1 VGQARAGEF
10 AARDRLSAV
19 VTIAAP
25 ESFVPFERIAIE
37 QSLARRFAE
46 QVSKG
51 PERVA
56 VKVGTSRLTYAALD
70 RQANRVAHAIL
81 ARGHRPSPV
90 AVVVAQGLSVIPAI
104 LGVLKAGRIYVPL
117 ETALG
122 GERLG
127 YMLRDSGATAAL
139 VSGFAMSSVRT
150 IAGPD
155 VDLIDIDDLAP
166 GLSSDTPSVE
176 VGADAPAYIYYTT
189 GSTGQPKGVVDSHR
203 NVLHNVMRYTNTLCI
218 GGNDRLTLLQSP
230 SFSGAVSSMFCALLN
245 GATSLP
251 FDVRHASGS
260 ELADYVGHEGV
271 TIYHSVPAIFRSFL
285 RGDRVFPRVR
295 VVRLEGDQSGRVD
308 VALFRRHFSSGCV
321 LSNGLGTTETGL
333 ARRFLLGRDTPLAGD
348 IVPVGHAVDDVDVA
362 VLDGAGAPVEA
373 GQVGEITVRSD
384 YLALGYWNRADLT
397 ERAFAPDAEGR
408 RSYRTGDLGRL
419 RTDGCLEHL
428 GRKDSLVKIRGVSV
442 SLTMVEAAL
451 ASLPS
456 LREAAVVSTIDVNDS
471 RRLIAYYV
479 PVAGSEPT
487 ASEMRRQLAERLPP
501 QMIPSRYVKLAAL
514 PLNQNLKID
523 RAALPAPTRERPGL
537 DHAYAPPEDPTQ
549 AELVHIWQELLD
561 VQPVGIHDDF
571 FDLGGDSL
579 LATAMMAAIQDAL
592 GIEASPSILL
602 SGSTIEHVAA
612 SLARPAQPVAEVVP
626 VQAGGSRA
634 PVYFLHGD
642 YLGRGIFCR
651 KIARALGPEQPVFAL
666 TPCGLDG
673 EAAPPT
679 IEEMAARHLSALRR
693 HQARG
698 PYRLVGNCNGGLV
711 ALEMARRLAEE
722 GEAVEHVFVIRTSA
736 QNARFSAARRLIER
750 GGRLLGIAGAT
761 QRDLVRRWQWFAR
774 EWSAA
779 KPARRAKLLGAKLV
793 KLARFQSVQAP
804 MSAAM
809 SPRASAPDDRA
820 ALIGTFSEAAADYVP
835 LPYDGKV
842 VIFWPL
848 EDSEPAGDALKSWRR
863 ISPRAE
869 VETIPGDHLTSITVH
884 GQTFGRR
891 LAARLGG

>member
-1 VGQARAGEF
+1 MRAQAGQARAGEL

-19 VTIAAP
+19 VTVAAP
-25 ESFVPFERIAIE
+25 AGFVPFERIAIE

-46 QVSKG
+46 QASKG

-56 VKVGTSRLTYAALD
+56 VKVGPSHLTYAALD

-81 ARGHRPSPV
+81 ARGLRPSPV

-127 YMLRDSGATAAL
+127 YMLRDSGATSAL
-139 VSGFAMSSVRT
+139 VSGSAMSSVRAV
-150 IAGPD
+150 AGPD
-155 VDLIDIDDLAP
+155 VELIDIDDLAP
-166 GLSSDTPSVE
+166 GLSSETPSVE
-176 VGADAPAYIYYTT
+176 VGADAPACIYYTT

-218 GGNDRLTLLQSP
+218 GRNDNLTLLQSP

-260 ELADYVGHEGV
+260 ELADYVDHEGV

-285 RGDRVFPRVR
+285 RGDRVFPKVR

-308 VALFRRHFSSGCV
+308 VALFRRHFSSSCV

-333 ARRFLLGRDTPLAGD
+333 AR
-348 IVPVGHAVDDVDVA
+348 DVV
-362 VLDGAGAPVEA
+362 VLDGAGAPVEV
-373 GQVGEITVRSD
+373 GQVGEIAVRSD
-384 YLALGYWNRADLT
+384 YLALGYWNRPDLT

-451 ASLPS
+451 VSLPS
-456 LREAAVVSTIDVNDS
+456 VREAAVVSTMDANDS

-479 PVAGSEPT
+479 PDAGSEPT

-501 QMIPSRYVKLAAL
+501 QMIPSRYAKLAAL
-514 PLNQNLKID
+514 PLNQNLKVD

-549 AELVHIWQELLD
+549 AELVHIWQELLE
-561 VQPVGIHDDF
+561 VQPVGIRDDF

-750 GGRLLGIAGAT
+750 GGRLLGIAGAS

-779 KPARRAKLLGAKLV
+779 KPARRARLLGAKLV
-793 KLARFQSVQAP
+793 KLARFRSAQAP
-804 MSAAM
+804 KPAAM
-809 SPRASAPDDRA
+809 SPRASAPGDRA

-842 VIFWPL
+842 VVFWPV
-848 EDSEPAGDALKSWRR
+848 EDPEPADDALKSWRR
-863 ISPRAE
+863 ISSRAE

-891 LAARLGG
+891 LAARLGA

>member
-1 VGQARAGEF
+1 
-10 AARDRLSAV
+10 V

-25 ESFVPFERIAIE
+25 QGFVPFERLAIE

-56 VKVGTSRLTYAALD
+56 VKVGSSSLTYAALD

-81 ARGHRPSPV
+81 ARGLGPSPV
-90 AVVVAQGLSVIPAI
+90 AVVVAQDSVIPAI

-117 ETALG
+117 EAALG

-139 VSGFAMSSVRT
+139 VSGSAMSSVRT

-166 GLSSDTPSVE
+166 GLSSETPSVE
-176 VGADAPAYIYYTT
+176 VDADAPAYIYYTT

-218 GGNDRLTLLQSP
+218 GRNDRLTLLQSP

-260 ELADYVGHEGV
+260 ALADYVDHEGV

-295 VVRLEGDQSGRVD
+295 VVRLEGDQSGRID
-308 VALFRRHFSSGCV
+308 VALFRRHFSSSCV

-348 IVPVGHAVDDVDVA
+348 IVPVGDAVDDMDVT
-362 VLDGAGAPVEA
+362 VLDDAGAPVEA
-373 GQVGEITVRSD
+373 GQVGEIAVRSN
-384 YLALGYWNRADLT
+384 YLALGYWNRPDLT

-408 RSYRTGDLGRL
+408 QSYRTGDVGRL

-442 SLTMVEAAL
+442 SLTMVESAL

-456 LREAAVVSTIDVNDS
+456 IREAAVVSTVDANDS

-487 ASEMRRQLAERLPP
+487 ASEIRRQLAERLPP

-549 AELVHIWQELLD
+549 AELVHIWQELLA
-561 VQPVGIHDDF
+561 V
-571 FDLGGDSL
+571 
-579 LATAMMAAIQDAL
+579 
-592 GIEASPSILL
+592 SP
-602 SGSTIEHVAA
+602 SGST
-612 SLARPAQPVAEVVP
+612 
-626 VQAGGSRA
+626 
-634 PVYFLHGD
+634 
-642 YLGRGIFCR
+642 
-651 KIARALGPEQPVFAL
+651 
-666 TPCGLDG
+666 
-673 EAAPPT
+673 T
-679 IEEMAARHLSALRR
+679 ISSTSA
-693 HQARG
+693 
-698 PYRLVGNCNGGLV
+698 
-711 ALEMARRLAEE
+711 
-722 GEAVEHVFVIRTSA
+722 VIR
-736 QNARFSAARRLIER
+736 FSR
-750 GGRLLGIAGAT
+750 
-761 QRDLVRRWQWFAR
+761 Q
-774 EWSAA
+774 
-779 KPARRAKLLGAKLV
+779 P
-793 KLARFQSVQAP
+793 
-804 MSAAM
+804 
-809 SPRASAPDDRA
+809 
-820 ALIGTFSEAAADYVP
+820 
-835 LPYDGKV
+835 
-842 VIFWPL
+842 
-848 EDSEPAGDALKSWRR
+848 
-863 ISPRAE
+863 
-869 VETIPGDHLTSITVH
+869 
-884 GQTFGRR
+884 
-891 LAARLGG
+891 